1 MNDLRV
7 PIERLTGGK
16 AFIEFEILGEPQVK
30 QRPRVTRTGHA
41 YTPKGTV
48 DGERAVQQVWDLLG
62 REPFEKP
69 VIVEIEFYLG
79 TKRRKDVDNLAKLV
93 TDALNKRA
101 YVDDYLIYSLW
112 AIKVFTSPERART
125 VVRILE
131 GIEQ

>member
-7 PIERLTGGK
+7 PIQRQVQGK
-16 AFIEFEILGEPQVK
+16 PFIEFEIPGEPQVK

-48 DGERAVQQVWDLLG
+48 DGERTVQQVWDVLG

-69 VIVEIEFYLG
+69 VIVECEFYLG

-101 YVDDYLIYSLW
+101 YTDDYLIVSLW
-112 AIKVFTSPERART
+112 AVKLFTTPDRART
-125 VVRILE
+125 VVRIQE
-131 GIEQ
+131 AAE